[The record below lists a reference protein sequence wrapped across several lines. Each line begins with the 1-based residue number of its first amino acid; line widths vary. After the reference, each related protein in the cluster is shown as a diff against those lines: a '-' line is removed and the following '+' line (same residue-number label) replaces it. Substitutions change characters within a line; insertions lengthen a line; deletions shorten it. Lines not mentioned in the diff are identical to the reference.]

1 MKTFIARWPNG
12 DVSFV
17 VANSREEACL
27 LLDDI
32 CDPFD
37 VNLTPVDESRL
48 LAVHVKL
55 MDDGEIRFDEVS
67 EGLFNSVQ
75 KAWPL
80 IDAERDR

>member
-1 MKTFIARWPNG
+1 M
-12 DVSFV
+12 
-17 VANSREEACL
+17 
-27 LLDDI
+27 LDEI

-48 LAVHVKL
+48 LAVHFKL
-55 MDDGEIRFDEVS
+55 MDDGEIGFDEVS
-67 EGLFNSVQ
+67 EGLFDSVQ